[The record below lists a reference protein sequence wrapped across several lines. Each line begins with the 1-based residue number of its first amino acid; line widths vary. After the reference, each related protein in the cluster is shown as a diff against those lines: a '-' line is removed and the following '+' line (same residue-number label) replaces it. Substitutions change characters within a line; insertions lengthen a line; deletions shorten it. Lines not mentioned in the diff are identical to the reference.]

1 MIREKILSERYRGG
15 KRLYVVKRI
24 EEIKDIEEL
33 MKENVKE
40 MKVEVENGKM
50 EKGVMDEIMN
60 ELYEGKY
67 DVII

>member
-1 MIREKILSERYRGG
+1 MSERYRGG